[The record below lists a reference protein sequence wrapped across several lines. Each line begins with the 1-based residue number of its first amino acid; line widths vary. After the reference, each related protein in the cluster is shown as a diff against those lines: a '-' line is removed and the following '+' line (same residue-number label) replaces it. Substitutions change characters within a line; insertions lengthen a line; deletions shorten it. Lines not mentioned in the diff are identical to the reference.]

1 MAHNTVQIN
10 SFVRDLAAM
19 PPALALVSSVDPSA
33 FAGAGV
39 WRADQLAS
47 SAGSVLSSGH
57 PALDA
62 QLPGGGWPVGALTE
76 LLQLQSGAGEWGL
89 LLPVLAQLLPS
100 RTARAQGRAEAG
112 GASGQRAPQPANGG
126 VVATPTCVVLVGAP
140 HVPLGPALQ
149 ARGLDAQRLLWVR
162 TDAPAARAWA
172 CEQALRCADVA
183 AVLAWLPQVRADAL
197 RRLHLAAHDHAKLLW
212 VLRPAQAQHESS
224 PAPLRLLL
232 ESAVQV
238 LGSPHESRVS
248 ILKRRGPPLQ
258 QAVPLCLHSAA
269 LQALLAAAQVRAA
282 LAKAETE
289 PPSLRA
295 QRGNPCRWLATMDC
309 HVAVAPC
316 SDEALATGGSHA
328 LDRLAAAV

>member
-1 MAHNTVQIN
+1 
-10 SFVRDLAAM
+10 M
-19 PPALALVSSVDPSA
+19 PPALALASSVDLSA

-47 SAGSVLSSGH
+47 GAGTVLSSGY
-57 PALDA
+57 PTLDA

-76 LLQLQSGAGEWGL
+76 LLQVQSGAGEWGL
-89 LLPVLAQLLPS
+89 LLPALGQLLPS
-100 RTARAQGRAEAG
+100 DALAESGVARTVKD
-112 GASGQRAPQPANGG
+112 GALPRS
-126 VVATPTCVVLVGAP
+126 TLVLVGAP

-162 TDAPAARAWA
+162 TDTPAARAWA

-183 AVLAWLPQVRADAL
+183 AVLAWLPQVRTDAL

-232 ESAVQV
+232 ESAVQGK
-238 LGSPHESRVS
+238 GSPHESHVS

-258 QAVPLCLHSAA
+258 QALPLCLHSAA

-282 LAKAETE
+282 AAKAAEE

-295 QRGNPCRWLATMDC
+295 QRGNPCRLLAAMDC
-309 HVAVAPC
+309 HVAVAPR
-316 SDEALATGGSHA
+316 SDEALATGGTHA

>member
-1 MAHNTVQIN
+1 
-10 SFVRDLAAM
+10 M
-19 PPALALVSSVDPSA
+19 PPALALASSVDPSA

-39 WRADQLAS
+39 WRADQLAA

-76 LLQLQSGAGEWGL
+76 LLQVQSGAGEWGL
-89 LLPVLAQLLPS
+89 LLPALAQRLS
-100 RTARAQGRAEAG
+100 STASPKARL
-112 GASGQRAPQPANGG
+112 
-126 VVATPTCVVLVGAP
+126 VLVGAP

-162 TDAPAARAWA
+162 TDTPAARAWA

-232 ESAVQV
+232 ESAAQG
-238 LGSPHESRVS
+238 LGAPHESHVS
-248 ILKRRGPPLQ
+248 ILKRRGPPLE
-258 QAVPLCLHSAA
+258 QAVSLCLHSVA
-269 LQALLAAAQVRAA
+269 LRALLAAAKVRGEQRRETVAA
-282 LAKAETE
+282 RRE
-289 PPSLRA
+289 
-295 QRGNPCRWLATMDC
+295 
-309 HVAVAPC
+309 
-316 SDEALATGGSHA
+316 HA
-328 LDRLAAAV
+328 LDRLAVAV

>member
-1 MAHNTVQIN
+1 
-10 SFVRDLAAM
+10 M
-19 PPALALVSSVDPSA
+19 PPALALATSVDPSA
-33 FAGAGV
+33 FSGAGV
-39 WRADQLAS
+39 WRADQLAA

-76 LLQLQSGAGEWGL
+76 LLQVQSGAGEWGL
-89 LLPVLAQLLPS
+89 LLPALAQLLPS
-100 RTARAQGRAEAG
+100 RTA
-112 GASGQRAPQPANGG
+112 
-126 VVATPTCVVLVGAP
+126 VVATPACVVLVGAP
-140 HVPLGPALQ
+140 HVPLRPALQ

-162 TDAPAARAWA
+162 TDTPAARAWA

-232 ESAVQV
+232 ATATQG
-238 LGSPHESRVS
+238 LGVPHASLVS

-258 QAVPLCLHSAA
+258 QAVPLCLHSAT
-269 LQALLAAAQVRAA
+269 LQALLAAAQARG
-282 LAKAETE
+282 E
-289 PPSLRA
+289 
-295 QRGNPCRWLATMDC
+295 QRRG
-309 HVAVAPC
+309 AVTARR
-316 SDEALATGGSHA
+316 EHA
-328 LDRLAAAV
+328 LDRLAALV